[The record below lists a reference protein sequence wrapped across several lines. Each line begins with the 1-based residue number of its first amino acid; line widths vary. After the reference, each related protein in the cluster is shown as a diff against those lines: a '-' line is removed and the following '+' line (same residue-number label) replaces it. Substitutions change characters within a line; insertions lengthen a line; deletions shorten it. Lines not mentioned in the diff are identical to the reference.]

1 MVQFEVFWLVTR
13 VVQLEVFDGSQ
24 EWCSWRFLISHK
36 TGVVGGFWWVTRV
49 VQLEVSGGPQE

>member
-1 MVQFEVFWLVTR
+1 M
-13 VVQLEVFDGSQ
+13 GSQ